1 MINYGANYIGVDRD
15 RYDAGNK
22 FYSQDRFLQGVGLDK
37 PAITFNEP
45 DPNATG
51 IMSQYPFPYPPIQ
64 PQSGGDGGIGPAPK
78 ASTTLHGYDDVMFG
92 KDVGGGGIGKTTY
105 TDEEEKQQQLNN
117 LKTLGK
123 FALSGFNPLTLIMD
137 RVLQYRRD
145 NQEKT
150 DRADKIIAD
159 RKEMELEKRR
169 GESLTRNTSS
179 NIDYGGFVSGGG
191 THSSDS
197 SFSGHSASSGGG
209 LGSSG
214 FGGPRAEGGFIG
226 DPALGYV
233 NGGIVRL
240 YR

>member
-78 ASTTLHGYDDVMFG
+78 APTTLHGYDDVMFG

-150 DRADKIIAD
+150 DRANKITAD
-159 RKEMELEKRR
+159 REALANTRDMA
-169 GESLTRNTSS
+169 ESNRAAGT
-179 NIDYGGFVSGGG
+179 GGYQAGYSDDFMTGG
-191 THSSDS
+191 DS
-197 SFSGHSASSGGG
+197 QRDDAQEASSP
-209 LGSSG
+209 GSSG
-214 FGGPRAEGGFIG
+214 PGGSDTMGSFA
-226 DPALGYV
+226 Y
-233 NGGIVRL
+233 GGIVGM

>member
-78 ASTTLHGYDDVMFG
+78 ASTTLHGYDDVMFD

-117 LKTLGK
+117 LKTLGRY
-123 FALSGFNPLTLIMD
+123 ALSGFNPLTLIID

-150 DRADKIIAD
+150 DRANKITAD
-159 RKEMELEKRR
+159 RAALANTRDMA
-169 GESLTRNTSS
+169 ESNRAAGT
-179 NIDYGGFVSGGG
+179 GGYQAGYSDDFMTGGG
-191 THSSDS
+191 SQRDDAQE
-197 SFSGHSASSGGG
+197 ASSP
-209 LGSSG
+209 GSSG
-214 FGGPRAEGGFIG
+214 PGGSDTMGSFA
-226 DPALGYV
+226 Y
-233 NGGIVRL
+233 GGIVGM

>member
-78 ASTTLHGYDDVMFG
+78 APTTLHGYDDVMFG

-105 TDEEEKQQQLNN
+105 TDEEEKQRQLNN
-117 LKTLGK
+117 LKTLGR

-145 NQEKT
+145 NQEKK
-150 DRADKIIAD
+150 DRADKITAD
-159 RKEMELEKRR
+159 RAALANTRDMA
-169 GESLTRNTSS
+169 ESNRAAGT
-179 NIDYGGFVSGGG
+179 GGYQAGYSDDFMTGG
-191 THSSDS
+191 DS
-197 SFSGHSASSGGG
+197 QRDDAQEASSP
-209 LGSSG
+209 GSSG
-214 FGGPRAEGGFIG
+214 PGGSDTMGSFA
-226 DPALGYV
+226 Y
-233 NGGIVRL
+233 GGIVGM